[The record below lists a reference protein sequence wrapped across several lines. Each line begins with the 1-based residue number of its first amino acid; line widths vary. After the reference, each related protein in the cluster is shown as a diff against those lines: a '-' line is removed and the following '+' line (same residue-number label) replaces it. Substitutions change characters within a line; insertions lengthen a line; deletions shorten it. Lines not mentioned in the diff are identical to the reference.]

1 MVDTFLGCHH
11 AKPCCGQTRHFC
23 PTEDCWKGGLARQ
36 RRWRLYSRGSLT
48 LGDNRTS
55 IACLCPEAG
64 RRRRRAQVCRWGRTL
79 PRSCMREQIRANLP
93 SCNAH

>member
-1 MVDTFLGCHH
+1 MATTVEAILTWV
-11 AKPCCGQTRHFC
+11 PVSSTSV
-23 PTEDCWKGGLARQ
+23 
-36 RRWRLYSRGSLT
+36 LYSDNCQADYPGDPNDSGIIT

-64 RRRRRAQVCRWGRTL
+64 RRRRRAQVRRWGRTL